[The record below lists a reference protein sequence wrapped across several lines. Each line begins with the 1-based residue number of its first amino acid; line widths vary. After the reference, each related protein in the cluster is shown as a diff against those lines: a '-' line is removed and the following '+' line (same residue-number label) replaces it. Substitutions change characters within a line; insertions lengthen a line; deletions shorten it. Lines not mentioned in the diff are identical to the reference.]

1 MVILWGKYKMSNY
14 NFSIKGQD
22 LLMRKLKQNMQK
34 KAVKEIVKKHTID
47 MQSNAQDLAPHDTGN
62 LERAISLELSEGG
75 LAGTVISPAD
85 YSGYQEFGTRFMDAQ
100 PYMGPA
106 WRKER
111 PLFLSELWDL
121 VR

>member
-1 MVILWGKYKMSNY
+1 MDILWGKRKMSNY

-22 LLMRKLKQNMQK
+22 VLLRKLKQNMQK
-34 KAVKEIVKKHTID
+34 EAVKKIVKEHTAN
-47 MQSNAQDLAPHDTGN
+47 MQTEAQKLAPVDTGN
-62 LERAISLELSEGG
+62 LKRAISLELSEGG